1 MGILKPSTVPGEG
14 GLWDPPPQG
23 PCTRSGRCFPLPR
36 PPDPCSSYQAE
47 VGQRTG
53 RSLGRGSQGS
63 QVRQSQKRKQEIRR
77 RQTGEAVSSAGGGK
91 ALSARRTQVEV
102 SQHPRHSPGL
112 YPVPPLVELTQ
123 RSIALLLL
131 NHPSCRNTYFPN
143 KTLYQKLLRN
153 ESQRGELP
161 RLELVGTGN
170 FSFGEEGIRSM
181 DLAMWPA

>member
-1 MGILKPSTVPGEG
+1 M
-14 GLWDPPPQG
+14 
-23 PCTRSGRCFPLPR
+23 PR

-77 RQTGEAVSSAGGGK
+77 RQTGEAASSAGGGK
-91 ALSARRTQVEV
+91 ALSARGTQVEV
-102 SQHPRHSPGL
+102 SQHPRPSPGL
-112 YPVPPLVELTQ
+112 YPVPPLAELTQ
-123 RSIALLLL
+123 RSIPLLLL

-143 KTLYQKLLRN
+143 KTLYQEKLLRN

-181 DLAMWPA
+181 DLPMLWSA